1 MCKRAISNRQPA
13 RNAGRRRP
21 DHAAAPPGEAPP
33 AYVSANGPK
42 RATGRSSHT
51 QGATTPHGIS
61 GANGCPGPPCFHAAW
76 GRHGAQPDR
85 PPPRSEKARQSRLS
99 GFPTHRRTCPPS
111 HRAAPSAA
119 ACGAGALASVRR
131 TARRAARATRRR
143 SPARLSSRRCTYLAA
158 RGLGAHRAV
167 RWHCAIPAH
176 NSRMHAPRCVGRGR
190 VFARALACART

>member
-1 MCKRAISNRQPA
+1 VRSATASQRATQADDAPTMQPRLRARRRRHTLAQTAPSARPAEAATLKGRPRRTGYPA
-13 RNAGRRRP
+13 RTGARGP
-21 DHAAAPPGEAPP
+21 L
-33 AYVSANGPK
+33 VS
-42 RATGRSSHT
+42 TL
-51 QGATTPHGIS
+51 
-61 GANGCPGPPCFHAAW
+61 AAW

-111 HRAAPSAA
+111 HRAAPPAA